1 MRYESVTGPSRKQ
14 SGMIL
19 NVIKERLSK
28 EAPSELG
35 FKDEEVRPGA
45 VAHACNPTLWEAETG
60 RSPEVRS
67 SRPAWPTW

>member
-1 MRYESVTGPSRKQ
+1 MGYESVTGPSRKQ

-19 NVIKERLSK
+19 NVIKERLFK
-28 EAPSELG
+28 EAPSELR

-67 SRPAWPTW
+67 SIPAWPTW